1 MHENEKKGARQA
13 TRRRFLRYAGSAATA
28 AAASHFGGRH
38 AFGASPPTLR
48 VISIPGR
55 PLPVLL
61 AEKQG
66 IFAKYGVSVHV
77 DAAPTSDA
85 LRTSLAS
92 GQADIAHAAVDNAV
106 AMVENSR
113 ANVVIVMGG
122 EGSINELI
130 AQPDIHSIS
139 ELRGR
144 TLLVDAPNT
153 AYAIQLKKILLA
165 SGLRA
170 GSDYQLSPVGA
181 TPLRLQ
187 AMRDHKEYAA
197 SILGPP
203 ASVIAR
209 HAGFVSL
216 GSTRTLLGPYQAI
229 GAFTEQAWAHGHSD
243 SLVKYLAAYIEAQ
256 RRLLEPASRAS
267 VLELFKEE
275 WHLEEPAA
283 SATYVLMQGRV
294 WYQLDA
300 RFDVE
305 GFKTVLRLRAEI
317 EGQWKGQAPAPENYC
332 DFSYYQQALR
342 MITPQ
347 GH

>member
-1 MHENEKKGARQA
+1 MHENKTKGARQA
-13 TRRRFLRYAGSAATA
+13 TRRRFVRFAAGAATA
-28 AAASHFGGRH
+28 AVAAHFGGRH
-38 AFGASPPTLR
+38 AFGASAPTLR

-61 AEKQG
+61 AETQG
-66 IFAKYGVSVHV
+66 IFARYGLNVHV

-85 LRTSLAS
+85 LRDSLAD

-113 ANVVIVMGG
+113 ADVVVVMGG

-130 AQPDIHSIS
+130 AQPDIHSIAD
-139 ELRGR
+139 LRGR
-144 TLLVDAPNT
+144 TLIVDAPNT
-153 AYAIQLKKILLA
+153 AYAIQLKKILLS

-170 GSDYQLSPVGA
+170 ATDYQLFPVGA

-197 SILGPP
+197 SMLGPP

-209 HAGFVSL
+209 HVGLVSL
-216 GSTRTLLGPYQAI
+216 GSTRTVLGPYQAI
-229 GAFTEQAWAHGHSD
+229 GAFTQRAWARGHSD
-243 SLVKYLAAYIEAQ
+243 SLVKYLAAYVEAQ
-256 RRLLEPASRAS
+256 RRLLEPASRAA
-267 VLELFKEE
+267 VLELFKQE
-275 WHLEEPAA
+275 WHLEQPFA
-283 SATYVLMQGRV
+283 SETYVLMQGRV
-294 WYQLDA
+294 WYQPDA
-300 RFDVE
+300 RFDLE

-317 EGQWKGQAPAPENYC
+317 EGQWKGRAPAPEKYC
-332 DFSYYQQALR
+332 DFSYYQRALR
-342 MITPQ
+342 MITPL